1 MLCPTDMILFLKVT
15 IRLGSNIK
23 TDVNKY
29 AAMTNNGR
37 QLRIEG
43 ADKLEI
49 RNGENMNISLAFTL
63 SIVSSSFRRS
73 DKSMFQRHVDQT
85 SICIQVYLRW

>member
-1 MLCPTDMILFLKVT
+1 MKIT

-43 ADKLEI
+43 AGKLEI
-49 RNGENMNISLAFTL
+49 RNGENMNLSLAFTQN
-63 SIVSSSFRRS
+63 IVSSSFRRS

-85 SICIQVYLRW
+85 SKCLQVNLQW